1 MQSQKWFSCIPSLKN
16 NIRRF
21 DMIFIFFFTLTF
33 DLYVILIGQGTL
45 FIFKWSDVFSM
56 YGSIVLGIFNKIEI
70 PSGAVTA

>member
-1 MQSQKWFSCIPSLKN
+1 MVFLHSFIKKQYQKIWYDFH
-16 NIRRF
+16 
-21 DMIFIFFFTLTF
+21 FFFTLTF